1 MNRIVGLGLIVGTV
15 GLAAWI
21 LTTRDIQYA
30 RALYRMAPSDPDK
43 YTPGQEQF
51 NPGFVVLTPTAQEVI
66 TNAEINLG
74 VALNIPFED
83 VEGELYQ
90 NLLTRHTEGD
100 WGDLETRDPAWAAR
114 QDASMGPTSTEAFYD
129 ISGVHTVTDKEVWIK
144 TTIAPGG
151 NVTTFYL
158 RGEN

>member
-1 MNRIVGLGLIVGTV
+1 MLFLLIAIPLIALALASAGKDDDFYAGLHR
-15 GLAAWI
+15 LAP
-21 LTTRDIQYA
+21 D
-30 RALYRMAPSDPDK
+30 DPDK

-66 TNAEINLG
+66 TNAEINFG
-74 VALNIPFED
+74 VALNLPFED

-90 NLLTRHTEGD
+90 NMLTRHTEGD

-114 QDASMGPTSTEAFYD
+114 QDAALGPTSTEAFYD
-129 ISGVHTVTDKEVWIK
+129 ISGVHTILGKEVWIK

>member
-1 MNRIVGLGLIVGTV
+1 MNRIIGLGLIVGTV